1 MMWLK
6 FLSGTLRWVQRR
18 HACSVPYLLLAPPI
32 VVKSLLQ
39 LLPSVY
45 FCTIVSW
52 VTRRRRGLY
61 LSSEFDSNFISSCSW
76 SDLKRGSLRFPVPLS
91 LTVSDDALLRYRTSL
106 AWCWC
111 WTEPALPT
119 DFFLAVAK
127 HASQGMIKCQ
137 LEEGDWLRIFYRE
150 HFVGEVLLFVL
161 GSFCKQVPWC

>member
-18 HACSVPYLLLAPPI
+18 HACTVPYLLLVPPI

-119 DFFLAVAK
+119 DFFICGEARKSRDDKMSIGGGGLA
-127 HASQGMIKCQ
+127 QN
-137 LEEGDWLRIFYRE
+137 F
-150 HFVGEVLLFVL
+150 LL
-161 GSFCKQVPWC
+161 GTFCRRGVTICPWNIL